1 MVAEEATDLGHGEAV
16 ATINGEVAGDT
27 MQDHPDHGVIPPDTA
42 VAGVVAG
49 EMEHMVVVEKRKDLE
64 VEEEEEEVI
73 RINATIFTPYTNIY
87 TI

>member
-27 MQDHPDHGVIPPDTA
+27 MQDHLGHGVILPDMA
-42 VAGVVAG
+42 AAGVVAG
-49 EMEHMVVVEKRKDLE
+49 EMEHMVVVEKHKDLE
-64 VEEEEEEVI
+64 VEEGEEEVI
-73 RINATIFTPYTNIY
+73 RINVTILTPYTNIY